1 MSHTS
6 RGFHPPGEARLAE
19 VFSLEI
25 TMLYPCD
32 HRDKVATTSS
42 CKLLASL
49 SVPPGM
55 EHFYFLNVL
64 HTHWRDRLGLL

>member
-1 MSHTS
+1 M
-6 RGFHPPGEARLAE
+6 AE

-42 CKLLASL
+42 RKLLASF

-64 HTHWRDRLGLL
+64 HTH